1 MHYRCLDAWSSRFHF
16 FPVMPWMKFWDGFCQ
31 VRSKAF
37 SWKSEYRDPGIL
49 HNLQHAQGGSPVHAH
64 QTSTSFSIFF
74 SFFDNSTTFFMT
86 RDKLKFGNKVCRCHA
101 IYSDGRR
108 RLRMQTTTSEHWST
122 ASWASR
128 EAGIPV
134 WWSTCFHR
142 APGDQR
148 QWATTVGEHSLTH
161 SGVAMALVSDTV
173 LCPKTGDE
181 NASSDFW
188 IM

>member
-1 MHYRCLDAWSSRFHF
+1 MVFVRSDPKRLAGALTTETEESCTTYNMLKVLQLLLFMFSELLMHFSWLDACYNLRNKACRF
-16 FPVMPWMKFWDGFCQ
+16 
-31 VRSKAF
+31 R
-37 SWKSEYRDPGIL
+37 
-49 HNLQHAQGGSPVHAH
+49 
-64 QTSTSFSIFF
+64 
-74 SFFDNSTTFFMT
+74 
-86 RDKLKFGNKVCRCHA
+86 A

-108 RLRMQTTTSEHWST
+108 KSHTQTTMSERWST